1 MSCRALVGVGVALVS
16 CASLGSSAWGAPTAA
31 ALTVRHGRTIHV
43 TIGGRTEEAFALRGV
58 PGGWKLELAGT
69 SGGAP
74 SGSAPSGV
82 LVVRDVTVG
91 ATGPRTFELPLA
103 PGAIVLDDG
112 RFRADHAYKVEL
124 RRGTVVVGGALIYL
138 QPLKQRGPVVFDDR
152 EAVAPA
158 APPSDELQTS
168 DKGSL

>member
-1 MSCRALVGVGVALVS
+1 MACRALVGAGVVLLS
-16 CASLGSSAWGAPTAA
+16 CASLGSSAWGAPATA
-31 ALTVRHGRTIHV
+31 ALTVRHGRAIHV
-43 TIGGRTEEAFALRGV
+43 AIGGRTEEAFALRGV
-58 PGGWKLELAGT
+58 PGGWKLELAGAT
-69 SGGAP
+69 SGAATG
-74 SGSAPSGV
+74 GV
-82 LVVRDVTVG
+82 LVVRDVTLG

-103 PGAIVLDDG
+103 PGIIVLDDG
-112 RFRADHAYKVEL
+112 RFRADHAYRVEL

-158 APPSDELQTS
+158 TPPSDELRTT